1 MRKFRVILFLLCG
14 IIWGQWNLVN
24 TPGGQPISRLICD
37 EQQLIAATVL
47 SELYTSNDDG
57 VTWQEVPDN
66 EDLFQYGVD
75 LLHKIEDYVFVSQN
89 IFSDNINHRLNLQT
103 GIWEAIPY
111 QNTALMNMLSNRNQ
125 IYSIIEGGIAIS
137 NDLGLTWDLLNQPPI
152 EGYINLLYLDAQYLY
167 VNHGCNLY
175 RTANNGNEWENITGV
190 LDDIG
195 PPEPYSCTSLSDM
208 EIWNDHL
215 MISVYWYGGIGNV
228 FYSSDHGDNWNYIDD
243 FPSQSS
249 SGYGNNYVSAI
260 LSHNNV
266 LYMGT
271 ATSQD
276 GLYYTHDL
284 LNWHDYSSGMLTYD
298 LSISNLIASDEYIF
312 SVGSNTHKAE
322 LIESQLSG
330 DINIDGSVD
339 ILDIIKLISF
349 ILGFDLPTD
358 IEFMAADQNNDGI
371 LDVLDIV
378 LLVDQILS
386 AS

>member
-1 MRKFRVILFLLCG
+1 MIKLRVILFFLCG
-14 IIWGQWNLVN
+14 ITWGQWNLVN
-24 TPGGQPISRLICD
+24 TPGSQAISRLIYD

-47 SELYTSNDDG
+47 SELYTSNDEG
-57 VTWQEVPDN
+57 VTWEEVSDN
-66 EDLFQYGVD
+66 EYLFQYGVD
-75 LLHKIEDYVFVSQN
+75 LLHKVGDYVFVSQN
-89 IFSDNINHRLNLQT
+89 IFSENINHRLNLQT
-103 GIWEAIPY
+103 GIWEVIPY
-111 QNTALMNMLSNRNQ
+111 QATALINMLSYSNQ

-137 NDLGLTWDLLNQPPI
+137 YDVGLTWDLLNQPPI

-175 RTANNGNEWENITGV
+175 RTADNGGEWENITGV
-190 LDDIG
+190 LDEIG

-208 EIWNDHL
+208 ETWNGQL

-228 FYSSDHGDNWNYIDD
+228 FYSSDHGDNWNHIDN
-243 FPSQSS
+243 FPSQSV
-249 SGYGNNYVSAI
+249 SGYGSNYVSAI

-271 ATSQD
+271 STSQD

-284 LNWHDYSSGMLTYD
+284 QNWYDYSSGLGTYD
-298 LSISNLIASDEYIF
+298 LSISSLIASDEYIF
-312 SVGSNTHKAE
+312 SVSSNTFKAE
-322 LIESQLSG
+322 LIDSQLSG
-330 DINIDGSVD
+330 DINIDGFVD
-339 ILDIIKLISF
+339 ILDIVILLSF
-349 ILGFDLPTD
+349 ILSSDLPTN
-358 IEFMAADQNNDGI
+358 IEFMAADQNNDGV